1 MKQFLFWG
9 TVTTHEAQNLL
20 SSFLALSIH
29 STCRCC
35 LYMKLSADIE
45 PPSSGFPA
53 SGLGDVLQMAC
64 GSLAA
69 TKNLEQVGRVEQ

>member
-1 MKQFLFWG
+1 ML
-9 TVTTHEAQNLL
+9 
-20 SSFLALSIH
+20 
-29 STCRCC
+29 

-45 PPSSGFPA
+45 PPSSGFAA